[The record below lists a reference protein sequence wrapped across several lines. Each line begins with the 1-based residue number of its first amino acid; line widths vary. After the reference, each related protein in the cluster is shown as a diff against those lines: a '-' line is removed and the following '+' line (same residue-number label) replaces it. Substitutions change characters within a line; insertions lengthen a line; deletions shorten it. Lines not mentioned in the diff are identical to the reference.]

1 MAKKYG
7 FGVIGAGMIGGMHA
21 EAIKGLPNA
30 QLVAVCDNVAD
41 AAEAFGKRFGCR
53 AECDL
58 EKFLSRSDIDVVTV
72 ATPSGLHADNAIAA
86 AKHGKHCIVE
96 KPIDINLEK
105 IDRLIEAHAKAGT
118 TVGGIFN
125 MRYDQTAK
133 LAKKAVEEGRFGRL
147 TFGLAYG
154 PWWRSQEYYDKGGW
168 RGTWAL
174 DGGGALMNQGIHTID
189 MLQWLMG
196 PVKRIHAFAKTL
208 VHQRIEVE
216 DTASATL
223 EFANGALGVIA
234 CTTSMWPGHFR
245 TIEIA
250 GDRGTVA
257 LADNS
262 FFFWQFAD
270 EKPEDEAIRREHVH
284 FPAAS
289 VGASDPK
296 AGLTA
301 DNHRANFADFLE
313 AVEQKREPTISGREA
328 RKSVEIILGI
338 YRSAQTGKTVEL

>member
-7 FGVIGAGMIGGMHA
+7 FGIIGAGMIGGIHA

-30 QLVAVCDNVAD
+30 ELVSICDNVPG
-41 AAEAFGKRFGCR
+41 AAEAFGKRYGCQS
-53 AECDL
+53 ECELDKFMSRDDL
-58 EKFLSRSDIDVVTV
+58 DVVTV
-72 ATPSGLHADNAIAA
+72 ATPSGLHAENAIAA
-86 AKHGKHCIVE
+86 ARYGKHCIVE
-96 KPIDINLEK
+96 KPIDISLEK
-105 IDRLIEAHAKAGT
+105 IDRMIEAHAKAGT
-118 TVGGIFN
+118 KVGGVFN
-125 MRYDQTAK
+125 MRYDHTAK
-133 LAKKAVEEGRFGRL
+133 LAKQAVDQGRFGRL

-154 PWWRSQEYYDKGGW
+154 PWWRDQSYYDKGGW
-168 RGTWAL
+168 RGTWAM

-196 PVKRIHAFAKTL
+196 PVKKIHAFTKILA
-208 VHQRIEVE
+208 HERIEVE

-223 EFANGALGVIA
+223 EFANGALGTIA

-245 TIEIA
+245 TIEIS

-257 LADNS
+257 IADNS

-296 AGLTA
+296 AGLIP

-313 AVEQKREPTISGREA
+313 AIEQNREPTISGHEA
-328 RKSVEIILGI
+328 RKSVEIILAI
-338 YRSAQTGKTVEL
+338 YRSAQTGQTVEL